1 MHKRWGLG
9 PESLTLGTNTSAGR
23 RWELRLEEGEA
34 SRTWVIGRAT
44 GDLRLPNDLS
54 AGVSRQHARLTA
66 TAVPGPGAGPPEV
79 RLAVTDTSRY
89 GSYRRAAGGAF
100 EALAKGAAT
109 PLPAAGGG
117 FEALYFGGGRY
128 VGKFRLVVDARDP
141 GAGALLTQGSQ
152 PLKRKRIQTEDADGA
167 NAKHGDDGEKEPP
180 GNPPLTGQPVAAPVG
195 LPGGNDFVPLLKAL
209 CPEDLADLQR
219 RAEVVPTA
227 NATVTALAVALA
239 QKLQGKLAGSGDP
252 AEQGRL
258 GHLLT
263 LTLATVSLRDDSM
276 ALLFIDRLALL
287 AEAEC

>member
-128 VGKFRLVVDARDP
+128 VGKYRLVVDARDP
-141 GAGALLTQGSQ
+141 GAGVLLTQGSQ
-152 PLKRKRIQTEDADGA
+152 PLKRRRIQPEDADGA
-167 NAKHGDDGEKEPP
+167 NAEHDGKKEP
-180 GNPPLTGQPVAAPVG
+180 L
-195 LPGGNDFVPLLKAL
+195 
-209 CPEDLADLQR
+209 
-219 RAEVVPTA
+219 VPTA
-227 NATVTALAVALA
+227 NATVKALAVALA

-252 AEQGRL
+252 AEQKRL

-287 AEAEC
+287 AET

>member
-1 MHKRWGLG
+1 M
-9 PESLTLGTNTSAGR
+9 
-23 RWELRLEEGEA
+23 
-34 SRTWVIGRAT
+34 IGRAT

-89 GSYRRAAGGAF
+89 GSHRRAAGGAF

-128 VGKFRLVVDARDP
+128 VGKYRLVVDARDAG

-152 PLKRKRIQTEDADGA
+152 PLKRKRIQPEDADGA